1 MRPSLTL
8 TSRRLIHLRSPLGL
22 PVLRLVPV
30 ACMPFA
36 ITPAGPM
43 KPVRSHCSIGIGLP
57 RSTGGSA
64 PAFAISRPAQRLL
77 VLRPARSLGRH
88 CDLFHRRLQRLRYL
102 HHCFDCYRV
111 ERTSSREGLPPSVDQ
126 RLFTAHCRLPDYAAY
141 FVLDSLGHGARA
153 RDVGIIRVLRGR
165 RATRRLVDSGW
176 VRPPRASSLP
186 SLVP

>member
-64 PAFAISRPAQRLL
+64 PAFAFSRPAQRSL
-77 VLRPARSLGRH
+77 VLRPARSLSRH
-88 CDLFHRRLQRLRYL
+88 CDPFHRRLQRLRYL
-102 HHCFDCYRV
+102 HHCFDCYRA
-111 ERTSSREGLPPSVDQ
+111 ERTSSRAGLPPAVDQ
-126 RLFTAHCRLPDYAAY
+126 RLFTAHCRYRHKSHATGQPKRLNRDSIAEAAPFGSATYRAEECVAEMTAAY
-141 FVLDSLGHGARA
+141 LCG
-153 RDVGIIRVLRGR
+153 
-165 RATRRLVDSGW
+165 
-176 VRPPRASSLP
+176 
-186 SLVP
+186 